1 VARLVPITLEAW
13 LAEAGGGTTAEETTV
28 DECKTVEVV
37 DVVSKL
43 VTPPEVWVKVT
54 GQTVVEEWTTT
65 VVYAVVAGELTALD
79 GTTLVPIMLPAEL
92 AGVTA
97 AEVTTVDECK
107 TVEVVDVVSKLVTPP
122 VVWVKVT
129 GQTVVEEWTTTVVY
143 AVVAGELTALDGT
156 LVPITLPAELAGVT
170 AAEVTTVDECKTVEV
185 VDVVSKLVTPPDV
198 CVNVT
203 GQIVVEEWT
212 MTVVIAVDAGWVDD
226 PVTEIP
232 MTEPVEEAGAVPLG
246 ATLDECTEATE
257 ETTDDP

>member
-13 LAEAGGGTTAEETTV
+13 LAEAGGGTTAEE
-28 DECKTVEVV
+28 
-37 DVVSKL
+37 
-43 VTPPEVWVKVT
+43 
-54 GQTVVEEWTTT
+54 
-65 VVYAVVAGELTALD
+65 
-79 GTTLVPIMLPAEL
+79 
-92 AGVTA
+92 
-97 AEVTTVDECK
+97 TTVDECK

-143 AVVAGELTALDGT
+143 AVVAGELTTLDGT